1 MASEARQMVVP
12 VCSGCG
18 QPAEEACGGAHLRH
32 VSMVAVEDVRAAIDD
47 ERAPVP
53 AVNDP
58 WVNGYNRALDDVA
71 ARLGLTDET
80 TKGDGD
86 AAA

>member
-1 MASEARQMVVP
+1 
-12 VCSGCG
+12 
-18 QPAEEACGGAHLRH
+18 
-32 VSMVAVEDVRAAIDD
+32 MVAVEDVRAAIDD